1 MAMVTPPTTLYV
13 HVGYPKTATTTFQKH
28 LFPGHPEI
36 DYLGKFIPGFGF
48 RTEALEREINAIIST
63 DDTRYEGTQKLVELM
78 RQHRDGSHR
87 PALLI
92 STESIVHPWATDR
105 GLVARRLHEALS
117 PCRIIVTIREQLDS
131 IKSYYG
137 RHGRFGQYL
146 FLTKEAGEQLS
157 LPMTLTEWL
166 RYSLRT
172 SDKNYVGT
180 LQYYET
186 ISYYAKLFGRD
197 NVGVFLYEEFVR
209 DQEAYVRRL
218 CRFLGVTDV
227 EKGVE
232 LVRGKHEL
240 PTLTRGELLFLRMQ
254 SRLPAAL
261 RMDGLQRWGRKLSVL
276 VPRASRAEAVPIDR
290 FWLDQLAA
298 LYRES
303 NRKLQQTFDLPLE
316 RYGYL
321 L

>member
-1 MAMVTPPTTLYV
+1 MVTPATTVYV

-48 RTEALEREINAIIST
+48 RTESLENELNALISR
-63 DDTRYEGTQKLVELM
+63 DDTRYEGTQKLAELI
-78 RQHRDGSHR
+78 RQYRGGSHR

-146 FLTKEAGEQLS
+146 FLTKETGEQLS
-157 LPMTLTEWL
+157 LPMTLPEWL
-166 RYSLRT
+166 TYSLRT
-172 SDKNYVGT
+172 SDKNYIGT
-180 LQYYET
+180 LRYYET

-218 CRFLGVTDV
+218 CRFLGVHDV
-227 EKGVE
+227 EKAVE
-232 LVRGKHEL
+232 LVRGRHEL
-240 PTLTRGELLFLRMQ
+240 PSLTRGELFFLRIE

-261 RMDGLQRWGRKLSVL
+261 RMDGLHRLGRKLSAL
-276 VPRASRAEAVPIDR
+276 VPRASSAGAISIDPP
-290 FWLDQLAA
+290 WLEQLAA